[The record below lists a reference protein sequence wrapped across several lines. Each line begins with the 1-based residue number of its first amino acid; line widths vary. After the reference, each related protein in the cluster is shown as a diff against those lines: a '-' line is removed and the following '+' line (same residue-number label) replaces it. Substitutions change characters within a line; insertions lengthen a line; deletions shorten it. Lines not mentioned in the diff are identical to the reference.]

1 MPLDDT
7 LYQTLMLLI
16 KKFEEQG
23 NKLAETKLK
32 ISSIVRT
39 EKMQFNAEEERRYI
53 NLFKLNKTG
62 I

>member
-1 MPLDDT
+1 MLLDDT